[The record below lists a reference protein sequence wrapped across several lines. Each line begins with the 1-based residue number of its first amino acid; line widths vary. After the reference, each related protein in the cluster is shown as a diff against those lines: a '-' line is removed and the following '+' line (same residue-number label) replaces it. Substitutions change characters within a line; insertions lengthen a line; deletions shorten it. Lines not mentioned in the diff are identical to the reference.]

1 MEQSELVFLVE
12 NAPEGGFIA
21 RALGGSIFT
30 EAEDFAALREMVR
43 DAVICHFDDEE
54 RPRVVRLHMVS
65 DELLAV

>member
-1 MEQSELVFLVE
+1 VEQSELVFLVE

-21 RALGGSIFT
+21 RALGASIFT